1 MHTELSNWVEVDY
14 RAICANYAVLKR
26 TISPAKVWAVV
37 KGNAY
42 GHSMI
47 EVAQALQDDAAGFV
61 VANGSDA
68 LELRKAGISQPIL
81 VVGWVDPASAPEL
94 ARNHIEVGVFSS
106 ANIKELEHSLVNTT
120 VPLRVHLKVETG
132 LGRLGFPPIEIAR
145 IKENPHL
152 SVVGVYSHFAS
163 VEEANLSHSQAQL
176 ERFAAAG
183 AKFEHPVAR
192 HMASTAS
199 ALLLP
204 EARFDFVRVGIGLY
218 GLWPS
223 PEIRTLVKKKFGKL
237 PNLTPALSWK
247 ARLIH
252 IGEVPKGG
260 YVGYGCSFRATRA
273 TRVGVL
279 ALGYAQGLARAY
291 AQGGVMLV
299 AGQRVPIIGR
309 ICMDM
314 TMLDL
319 TDCTFVKPGAIV
331 TIIGRDG
338 EEVIS
343 ADEMA
348 TILGTINYEVVTR
361 IPSTTVRISKEQYV

>member
-1 MHTELSNWVEVDY
+1 MHTELSSWIEVDY
-14 RAICANYAVLKR
+14 RAISANYAVLKR

-42 GHSMI
+42 GHGMI
-47 EVAQALQDDAAGFV
+47 GVAQALQDDAAGFV

-81 VVGWVDPASAPEL
+81 VVGWVDPHSASEL
-94 ARNHIEVGVFSS
+94 ALNKIEVAAFSS
-106 ANIKELEHSLVNTT
+106 ANIKELEQALVNTT
-120 VPLRVHLKVETG
+120 IPLRVHLKVETG

-145 IKENPHL
+145 IKVNPHF
-152 SVVGVYSHFAS
+152 SVVGIYSHFAS
-163 VEEANLSHSQAQL
+163 VEEANLTHSQAQL
-176 ERFAAAG
+176 ERFAEAG

-252 IGEVPKGG
+252 IGEVGKGG
-260 YVGYGCSFRATRA
+260 YVGYGCSFRASRP
-273 TRVGVL
+273 TRVGVV
-279 ALGYAQGLARAY
+279 ALGYAHGLPRSY
-291 AQGGVMLV
+291 AQGGMMIIN
-299 AGQRVPIIGR
+299 GQRAPIIGR

-319 TDCTFVKPGAIV
+319 TDCTAVKPGAIV
-331 TIIGRDG
+331 TIIGRDAK
-338 EEVIS
+338 EEIT

-348 TILGTINYEVVTR
+348 KVLGTINYEVVTR
-361 IPSTTVRISKEQYV
+361 IPSTTMRISKEQYV